1 MAGSLADVPSLCVPL
16 KLSRLS
22 GPNPLRREICDSS
35 RDHLCSSVAGREY
48 EQPSRS
54 CKAQPGM
61 ALVSRIRGRICA
73 YEVNRL
79 PVTLE
84 MLLRRPSE

>member
-35 RDHLCSSVAGREY
+35 RDHLCPSVAGPEY
-48 EQPSRS
+48 EQP
-54 CKAQPGM
+54 
-61 ALVSRIRGRICA
+61 
-73 YEVNRL
+73 
-79 PVTLE
+79 
-84 MLLRRPSE
+84 